1 MTLVV
6 GLIKLLSPSSCSS
19 WVRPLPE
26 RLGAVL
32 MASGFGRRFGSNK
45 LLAEVDG
52 VPLYHRAMAAL
63 APAEFDR
70 AVVCSPYPQI
80 LAAGERFGF
89 LPLYNGGAAEGISAP
104 FAWAWPGCRTWR
116 GCSLPSATSPG

>member
-1 MTLVV
+1 M
-6 GLIKLLSPSSCSS
+6 
-19 WVRPLPE
+19 PE

-70 AVVCSPYPQI
+70 AVVCSP
-80 LAAGERFGF
+80 
-89 LPLYNGGAAEGISAP
+89 
-104 FAWAWPGCRTWR
+104 
-116 GCSLPSATSPG
+116 